1 MHTNRVS
8 LMHSVVCIVYVER
21 YVQTIHI
28 PFDTPASEV
37 FSRPSTQ
44 IPNFVSRVYV
54 YFALGTVRS
63 LRILQAKQAIFTKN
77 RDFRLFGWFFGPI
90 PGHVG

>member
-1 MHTNRVS
+1 MHRLRCVACVAFVAYRSLRMGCVAFVACVTPHTNRVS

-44 IPNFVSRVYV
+44 I
-54 YFALGTVRS
+54 
-63 LRILQAKQAIFTKN
+63 
-77 RDFRLFGWFFGPI
+77 
-90 PGHVG
+90 

>member
-1 MHTNRVS
+1 MHRLRCVACVAFVAYRSLRMGCVAFVACVTPHTKRVS

-21 YVQTIHI
+21 NVQTRHI

-44 IPNFVSRVYV
+44 ILENTCVF
-54 YFALGTVRS
+54 
-63 LRILQAKQAIFTKN
+63 
-77 RDFRLFGWFFGPI
+77 
-90 PGHVG
+90 

>member
-1 MHTNRVS
+1 MHRLRCVACVAFVAYRSLLMGCVAFVACVTPHTNRVS
-8 LMHSVVCIVYVER
+8 LMHSVVCTVYVER

-44 IPNFVSRVYV
+44 ISKFLNTCV
-54 YFALGTVRS
+54 
-63 LRILQAKQAIFTKN
+63 
-77 RDFRLFGWFFGPI
+77 
-90 PGHVG
+90 

>member
-1 MHTNRVS
+1 MGCVAFVACVTPHTKRVS

-21 YVQTIHI
+21 NVQTRHI

-44 IPNFVSRVYV
+44 MLPKQRVENS
-54 YFALGTVRS
+54 AMKR
-63 LRILQAKQAIFTKN
+63 
-77 RDFRLFGWFFGPI
+77 
-90 PGHVG
+90 GHNNASKTAR

>member
-1 MHTNRVS
+1 MHRLRCVGSVAFVAYRSLRMGCVAFVACVTPHTKRVS

-21 YVQTIHI
+21 NVQTRHI

-44 IPNFVSRVYV
+44 ILENTCVF
-54 YFALGTVRS
+54 
-63 LRILQAKQAIFTKN
+63 
-77 RDFRLFGWFFGPI
+77 
-90 PGHVG
+90 